1 VYGSRFPASILGIN
15 AWASGLRGE
24 PAARDEMLI
33 WAIGVRGIFFFVMGP
48 GDDPARVTDR
58 VSVWGLPTAEADEGT
73 LTSADRKQRK
83 NH

>member
-1 VYGSRFPASILGIN
+1 
-15 AWASGLRGE
+15 
-24 PAARDEMLI
+24 MLI